1 VSTTKK
7 KDNVRRAGIGV
18 LLLGGILLFIGIF
31 GVISMPFNWINSGLL
46 YGCYKT
52 TLIIATVVTAI
63 APEGQKTL
71 LPSRYRLSRRLL
83 VVIIGCLK

>member
-31 GVISMPFNWINSGLL
+31 GVISMPLSWSYKISLVIGGLI
-46 YGCYKT
+46 
-52 TLIIATVVTAI
+52 LIVGFCMVAI
-63 APEGQKTL
+63 KQL
-71 LPSRYRLSRRLL
+71 
-83 VVIIGCLK
+83 

>member
-31 GVISMPFNWINSGLL
+31 GVISMPFNWS
-46 YGCYKT
+46 YKT
-52 TLIIATVVTAI
+52 SLVIGGLILIVGFCMVAI
-63 APEGQKTL
+63 KQL
-71 LPSRYRLSRRLL
+71 
-83 VVIIGCLK
+83 

>member
-31 GVISMPFNWINSGLL
+31 GVISMPLNWS
-46 YGCYKT
+46 YKIS
-52 TLIIATVVTAI
+52 LIIGGLILIVGFCMVAI
-63 APEGQKTL
+63 KQL
-71 LPSRYRLSRRLL
+71 
-83 VVIIGCLK
+83 

>member
-31 GVISMPFNWINSGLL
+31 GVILMPLNWSYKISLVIGGLI
-46 YGCYKT
+46 
-52 TLIIATVVTAI
+52 LIVGFCMVAI
-63 APEGQKTL
+63 KQL
-71 LPSRYRLSRRLL
+71 
-83 VVIIGCLK
+83 